1 MKIAVNL
8 TEEVFRRFT
17 IFDVLKR
24 CKRWRP
30 PVTFALLMGISAA
43 ICYWKSDV
51 DGAVLLGNVLL
62 TIGLGMPVV
71 YFTTF
76 FMSLRKEVLKHG
88 LSRPQL
94 VYTFELTQ
102 KHDGGIAISNEKEQV
117 SYHWRQVFHVYR
129 DTLATY
135 LYFTPDRGFI
145 IPHTCIEE
153 GPDELW
159 KLIVKKVPEKRR
171 TVL

>member
-1 MKIAVNL
+1 MKIPVNL

-24 CKRWRP
+24 RRSWRP
-30 PVTFALLMGISAA
+30 PVTFALIMGISAA

-51 DGAVLLGNVLL
+51 KGAILLGNVLL

-76 FMSLRKEVLKHG
+76 FLSLRKEVLKHG
-88 LSRPQL
+88 LMRPQH
-94 VYTFELTQ
+94 VYTLELTH
-102 KHDGGIAISNEKEQV
+102 KADGGISISNDKEQA
-117 SYHWRQVFHVYR
+117 SYHWRQVYHAYR
-129 DTLATY
+129 DTIATY

-145 IPHTCIEE
+145 LPHTCIEE

-159 KLIVKKVPEKRR
+159 KLIEKKVPEKRR
-171 TVL
+171 TIL

>member
-24 CKRWRP
+24 RKAWRP
-30 PVTFALLMGISAA
+30 PVTFALIMGCSAA
-43 ICYWKSDV
+43 ICYWMNHV
-51 DGAVLLGNVLL
+51 DGAILLGNVLL

-76 FMSLRKEVLKHG
+76 FASLRKQVLKHG
-88 LSRPQL
+88 LSRPQY
-94 VYTFELTQ
+94 VYTLELTH
-102 KHDGGIAISNEKEQV
+102 KNDGGISVSNEKEQA

-129 DTLATY
+129 DTIATY
-135 LYFTPDRGFI
+135 LFLTPDRGFI
-145 IPHTCIEE
+145 LPHTCIEE

-159 KLIVKKVPEKRR
+159 KLIEKKVPKERR

>member
-1 MKIAVNL
+1 MKIDVNL

-24 CKRWRP
+24 RKAWRP
-30 PVTFALLMGISAA
+30 PVTFALIMAVSAA
-43 ICYWKSDV
+43 ICYWKRDV
-51 DGAVLLGNVLL
+51 SGAVLLGNVLL

-76 FMSLRKEVLKHG
+76 FMSLRKEVLKHC
-88 LSRPQL
+88 LSRPQH
-94 VYTFELTQ
+94 VYTIELTH
-102 KHDGGIAISNEKEQV
+102 KADGGIAVSNEKEHVQ
-117 SYHWRQVFHVYR
+117 YHWRQVFHAYR
-129 DTLATY
+129 DTIATY

-145 IPHTCIEE
+145 LPHTCIEE
-153 GPDELW
+153 GPEELW
-159 KLIVKKVPEKRR
+159 KLIEKKIPAEKR

>member
-1 MKIAVNL
+1 MKIDVIL

-17 IFDVLKR
+17 MFDILKR
-24 CKRWRP
+24 RKSWKP
-30 PVTFALLMGISAA
+30 PVIFAGIMGISAA
-43 ICYWKSDV
+43 ICYWMNHV

-88 LSRPQL
+88 LARPQQ
-94 VYTFELTQ
+94 VYTLELTH
-102 KHDGGIAISNEKEQV
+102 KHDGGIAIYNEKEQA
-117 SYHWRQVFHVYR
+117 SYHWRQVYHAYR
-129 DTLATY
+129 DTIATY
-135 LYFTPDRGFI
+135 LYFTADRAFI
-145 IPHTCIEE
+145 LPHTCIEE

-159 KLIVKKVPEKRR
+159 KLIEKKVPEKRR

>member
-1 MKIAVNL
+1 MKIPVTL

-17 IFDVLKR
+17 VFDVLKR
-24 CKRWRP
+24 RKAWRP
-30 PVTFALLMGISAA
+30 PVTFALIMGVSAA
-43 ICYWKSDV
+43 ICYWMNHV

-62 TIGLGMPVV
+62 TIGLGMPIV

-76 FMSLRKEVLKHG
+76 FFSLRKEVLKHG

-94 VYTFELTQ
+94 VYTLELTQ
-102 KHDGGIAISNEKEQV
+102 KNDGGIAIHNEKENV

-129 DTLATY
+129 DTIATY
-135 LYFTPDRGFI
+135 LYMTPDRGFI
-145 IPHTCIEE
+145 LPHTCIEE

-159 KLIVKKVPEKRR
+159 KLIEKKIPKERR

>member
-1 MKIAVNL
+1 MKIPVNL

-24 CKRWRP
+24 RRSWRP
-30 PVTFALLMGISAA
+30 PVTFALIMGVSAA

-51 DGAVLLGNVLL
+51 KGAILLGNVLL

-76 FMSLRKEVLKHG
+76 FLSLRKEVLKHG
-88 LSRPQL
+88 LMRPQH
-94 VYTFELTQ
+94 VYTLELTH
-102 KHDGGIAISNEKEQV
+102 KADGGISISNDKEQA
-117 SYHWRQVFHVYR
+117 SYHWRQVYHAYR
-129 DTLATY
+129 DTIATY

-145 IPHTCIEE
+145 LPHTCIEE

-159 KLIVKKVPEKRR
+159 KLIEKKVPEKRR
-171 TVL
+171 TIL